1 MEEQI
6 KLFLNSD
13 LDEADYFSLSK
24 ENLLTLREL
33 LLQFKEIDNEF
44 TSAIQEQFQS
54 IKEKCNWLSS
64 ISFGGL
70 VHENGTYE
78 MTAIY
83 LYSEDGID
91 IIASYNNKNNRYEGL
106 AKNVPKIYLLSGRI
120 RKHLSRQNE
129 IEYIQDELLKVEE
142 VGRDIYRDILVPVY
156 SVSSNFR
163 IHYTPHFGLSVYNKY
178 DLIANYYDCSKGHK
192 EKEILEDEEVKE
204 KLLTRIL
211 VKPNIE

>member
-1 MEEQI
+1 MEKQI

-24 ENLLTLREL
+24 ESLLTLKGYFL
-33 LLQFKEIDNEF
+33 WLKEKDSEF
-44 TSAIQEQFQS
+44 SSAIQEQFQS
-54 IKEKCNWLSS
+54 INAKCNWLSS

-91 IIASYNNKNNRYEGL
+91 VIASYNNKNNRYEGL
-106 AKNVPKIYLLSGRI
+106 VKNVPKVYLLSGRV
-120 RKHLSRQNE
+120 RKHLLRQNE
-129 IEYIQDELLKVEE
+129 IDLIQDELLKIEK

-156 SVSSNFR
+156 SVSNNFR

-178 DLIANYYDCSKGHK
+178 DLIANYYDSSKGHK
-192 EKEILEDEEVKE
+192 EKEFLENEKIKE

-211 VKPNIE
+211 VKPNIK